1 MDINTAGTMAT
12 MTSLL
17 QSLPATAK
25 TVAGSD
31 VNMHISY
38 MHSNINGYDQ
48 SKLSEI
54 DPNIHHNNLADSQ
67 YYNENNFN
75 KVFKLS
81 NELSIIH
88 LNIRSVPANFSQ
100 LRAQLDTLYVNFIT
114 IALSETAINSHHTCY
129 NIPGYTVEQDF
140 RSKRKGGGVALYIA
154 NNLQYKLRTDLSI
167 GGNTNSIFVEIDRMH
182 LKSKLNTIVGCIYR
196 PPSYSLKSFND
207 LLNSSLSILQK
218 EKNMCTLLVISM
230 STQIPH

>member
-1 MDINTAGTMAT
+1 MDTNNAGTMAT

-38 MHSNINGYDQ
+38 IHSNINGYDQ

-75 KVFKLS
+75 TVFKQS

-100 LRAQLDTLYVNFIT
+100 LRAQLDTLYVNFKI
-114 IALSETAINSHHTCY
+114 IALSETAINIVTIHV
-129 NIPGYTVEQDF
+129 I
-140 RSKRKGGGVALYIA
+140 
-154 NNLQYKLRTDLSI
+154 
-167 GGNTNSIFVEIDRMH
+167 IFQVI
-182 LKSKLNTIVGCIYR
+182 
-196 PPSYSLKSFND
+196 
-207 LLNSSLSILQK
+207 LLNRILDPNVSVA
-218 EKNMCTLLVISM
+218 E
-230 STQIPH
+230 